1 MRYENL
7 NLANYIDQ
15 LSIGDKK
22 ICLKLKDG
30 QLDFPVEISH
40 QY

>member
-15 LSIGDKK
+15 LSIGDEK
-22 ICLKLKDG
+22 IWLKLKDG
-30 QLDFPVEISH
+30 QLNFLVEISH